1 MLDPMP
7 RQDVKLPP
15 TPREAELM
23 AEIERLRA
31 TIQAAHH
38 ELVNRGGTYAVPILA
53 AEISE
58 SGEQSDE

>member
-23 AEIERLRA
+23 GEIERLRQQLRHVMTCTDDDWA
-31 TIQAAHH
+31 RQQC
-38 ELVNRGGTYAVPILA
+38 AVYLKEA
-53 AEISE
+53 K
-58 SGEQSDE
+58 SDT